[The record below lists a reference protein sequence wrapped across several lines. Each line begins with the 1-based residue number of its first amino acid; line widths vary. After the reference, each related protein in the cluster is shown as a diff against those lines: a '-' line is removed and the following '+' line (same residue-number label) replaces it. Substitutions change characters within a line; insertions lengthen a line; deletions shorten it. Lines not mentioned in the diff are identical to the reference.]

1 MSDHTHVKRNHKD
14 TMFHD
19 LFSNRRQRNW
29 PLHQGEPA
37 ERISAEKQIG
47 GKTDAAYRIWWGFIH

>member
-1 MSDHTHVKRNHKD
+1 MSDHTHIKRNHKD

-19 LFSNRRQRNW
+19 LFSNRRQRNR
-29 PLHQGEPA
+29 PLHQGESA

-47 GKTDAAYRIWWGFIH
+47 GKTDAAYRI